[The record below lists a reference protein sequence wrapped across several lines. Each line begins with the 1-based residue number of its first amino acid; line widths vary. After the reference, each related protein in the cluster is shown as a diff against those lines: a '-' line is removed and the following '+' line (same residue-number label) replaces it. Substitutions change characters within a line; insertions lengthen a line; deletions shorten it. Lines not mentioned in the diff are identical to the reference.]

1 MNQGFGIWITGLP
14 ASGKSTVAKALAERL
29 ADLGIR
35 SLILESDEMRKIL
48 TPEPTYG
55 PDERD
60 RFYKMLAQ
68 FGELLTRNGINVIFA
83 ATASKREYRDRA
95 RAIIEK
101 FIEVYI
107 DCPLEIC
114 IKRDPK
120 GIYARAAAGMATTV
134 PGIQAEYEPPLRPEV
149 VIDCIVPA
157 STSAESII
165 RILKEFQYI

>member
-14 ASGKSTVAKALAERL
+14 ASGKSTLAKALAERL
-29 ADLGIR
+29 ADMGIG
-35 SLILESDEMRKIL
+35 SLILESDEMRRIL

-55 PDERD
+55 PEERD
-60 RFYKMLAQ
+60 RFYTMLAQ
-68 FGELLTRNGINVIFA
+68 LGELLTRNGINVIFA
-83 ATASKREYRDRA
+83 ATASRRQYRDRA
-95 RAIIEK
+95 RELIKK

-120 GIYARAAAGMATTV
+120 GIYASAVAGKATTV
-134 PGIQAEYEPPLRPEV
+134 PGIQAEYEPPIRPEV
-149 VIDCIVPA
+149 VIDCLLPP
-157 STSAESII
+157 SRSAESII